1 MTSQEAADLLGV
13 SRPHLAKLLDQ
24 GEIPSHKVGTHRRV
38 SRAALISFLA
48 EQRAQRSH
56 ALDELVALQESMKIA
71 DHAASSRT

>member
-1 MTSQEAADLLGV
+1 
-13 SRPHLAKLLDQ
+13 
-24 GEIPSHKVGTHRRV
+24 
-38 SRAALISFLA
+38 LA